1 MKEYIKDIIE
11 ESLKDEVDV
20 DREWERLFSSIEK
33 KTISKMKTR
42 GLFPSIPEI
51 CRCRGFGHRCFTINV
66 VSYESRELIDSWKL

>member
-33 KTISKMKTR
+33 NYFQNENKRAI
-42 GLFPSIPEI
+42 PSIPEI

>member
-1 MKEYIKDIIE
+1 MKEYIKNIIA

-42 GLFPSIPEI
+42 RLFL
-51 CRCRGFGHRCFTINV
+51 CRGFGHRCFTINV